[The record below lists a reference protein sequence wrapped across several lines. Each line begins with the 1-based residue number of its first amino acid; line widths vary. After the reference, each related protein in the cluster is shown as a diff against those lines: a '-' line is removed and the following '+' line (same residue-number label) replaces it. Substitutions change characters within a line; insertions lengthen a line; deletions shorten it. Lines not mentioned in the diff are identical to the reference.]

1 MTIGAIGFRLDVMFG
16 KVKLLD
22 VQKRYSP
29 FMKHV
34 GDDYKINSVI
44 NYKRKKMMTEN
55 LSTKYKNTKSNICY
69 NN

>member
-16 KVKLLD
+16 KVD

-55 LSTKYKNTKSNICY
+55 QSTKYKNTKSNIY
-69 NN
+69 NNN